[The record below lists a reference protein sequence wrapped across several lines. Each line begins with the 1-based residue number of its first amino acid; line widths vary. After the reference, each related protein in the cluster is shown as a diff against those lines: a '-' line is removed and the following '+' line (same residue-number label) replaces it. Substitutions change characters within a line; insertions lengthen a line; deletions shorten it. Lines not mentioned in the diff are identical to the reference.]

1 MIISQKDK
9 EKSHLWLAIWITT
22 SLAIYELLI
31 QLITTRGTFFDPYI
45 RLPIVQWITRLL
57 FFWVL
62 ALLWIAYRRWC
73 QAIRRKRELE
83 VIISSVAPD
92 VFIVIKPDRTITM
105 CNVAKMMFGYES
117 SEIIGQ
123 KTDLLYFDRQS
134 QGKKLKIH
142 DHLERMGF
150 HVGYATGKR
159 RDGETFPLE
168 IITGKMRE
176 GSGAVILLRDITEM
190 RRLENQLRK
199 AQKMEAIGL
208 MASGVAHDLNNILAG
223 VVNYPELILLQ
234 LPEDSELRKP
244 IKAIHESGKRA
255 ATVVADLLTVARGAT
270 GTLEIADIH
279 SMVQEYMHSLEYKNL
294 EALHPNVTF
303 QQQLAAAQRT
313 ISCSPVHVKKCLM
326 NLITNAAESIIDGG
340 TVVVSTHNRY
350 ISEIAR
356 PSRKQIME
364 PGEYVVL
371 SIQDTGPGISKN
383 DLEHIFEPFYTK
395 KVMGRSG
402 TGLGL
407 TVVWNTMENHNGK
420 ILVVSSST
428 GTCFELY
435 FPVSNEKKTVHP
447 TTNPAKALAR
457 NKEHILIV
465 DDEPHLRDIAS
476 QILRKLG
483 YTVDIVDSGELA
495 VEFVKKNPV
504 DLIVMDMLMEPGMNG
519 RQTYEEVI
527 KLYPDQK
534 AIIASGFSESDDVKA
549 VLQLGASGFIKKPY
563 SVAQLGQV
571 VKNAL
576 RS

>member
-1 MIISQKDK
+1 MSQKDK
-9 EKSHLWLAIWITT
+9 EKSHLWLAIWITI

-31 QLITTRGTFFDPYI
+31 QLITTQSTFFDPYI
-45 RLPIVQWITRLL
+45 RLPVVQWITRLL

-83 VIISSVAPD
+83 TIISSVAPD

-168 IITGKMRE
+168 IITGRMRE

-208 MASGVAHDLNNILAG
+208 MAGGVAHDLNNILSG
-223 VVNYPELILLQ
+223 IVGYPELMLQ
-234 LPEDSELRKP
+234 DLPQDSELRKP
-244 IKAIHESGKRA
+244 IEAIQESGKRA
-255 ATVVADLLTVARGAT
+255 ITVVADLLTVARGAAT
-270 GTLEIADIH
+270 TREVHNLNSLI
-279 SMVQEYMHSLEYKNL
+279 QEYLNSPECNKLKSLYPKITYEHRFSVI
-294 EALHPNVTF
+294 HPNIF
-303 QQQLAAAQRT
+303 
-313 ISCSPVHVKKCLM
+313 CSPVHVKKCIM

-340 TVVVSTHNRY
+340 TVVVSTHNQN
-350 ISEIAR
+350 IDETASA
-356 PSRKQIME
+356 KHKME
-364 PGEYVVL
+364 VGEYIVL
-371 SIQDTGPGISKN
+371 SVQDTGPGISN
-383 DLEHIFEPFYTK
+383 TDLEHIFEPFYTK

-407 TVVWNTMENHNGK
+407 TVVWNTMEDHGGK
-420 ILVVSSST
+420 ILVESNEKRT
-428 GTCFELY
+428 RFQLY
-435 FPVSNEKKTVHP
+435 FPVS
-447 TTNPAKALAR
+447 
-457 NKEHILIV
+457 KEEYIDHTENDRAEELTGNSERILVV
-465 DDEPHLRDIAS
+465 DDDPQLRNIDS
-476 QILRKLG
+476 QMLRPLG
-483 YTVDIVDSGELA
+483 YKVDSVCSGEMA
-495 VEFVKKNPV
+495 IEFVKKNPV
-504 DLIVMDMLMEPGMNG
+504 DLIVMDMLMEPGLNG
-519 RQTYEEVI
+519 RQTYEEI
-527 KLYPDQK
+527 LKLYPDQK
-534 AIIASGFSESDDVKA
+534 AIITSGFSESDDVKA
-549 VLQLGASGFIKKPY
+549 TLQLGAGGFIIKPY
-563 SVAQLGQV
+563 SMAQLGRA
-571 VKNAL
+571 VKEAL
-576 RS
+576 IN